1 MDEHPCSLV
10 SSLSDQML
18 IAAYAGLNQGLDQVV
33 VRLIQ
38 LQGLIPWHA
47 HAHRIKLTPSR
58 GGLRDG

>member
-1 MDEHPCSLV
+1 
-10 SSLSDQML
+10 ML